1 MNALYFDD
9 FYLGQEFV
17 TKARTVTEADVVN
30 FAALSWDTNK
40 LHTDVEYAKTTAFG
54 ERIAH
59 GMLGVVIHSGLSQM
73 LGILEGTIV
82 AFLEMTWKFHLP
94 IRIGDTIHV
103 VQKVKEKRETSKS
116 DRGII
121 VFEKELI
128 NQNGEKVQSGTT
140 TVLVKRR
147 DQMNNNME

>member
-1 MNALYFDD
+1 
-9 FYLGQEFV
+9 
-17 TKARTVTEADVVN
+17 
-30 FAALSWDTNK
+30 
-40 LHTDVEYAKTTAFG
+40 
-54 ERIAH
+54 
-59 GMLGVVIHSGLSQM
+59 
-73 LGILEGTIV
+73 
-82 AFLEMTWKFHLP
+82 MTWKFHLP